1 MNHSPSLK
9 SVTKEFTSWRDSH
22 SKRSYTPKLLQQQ
35 AVALKSQYSVTQII
49 NALGIN
55 HKALKRW
62 SVITKSSQTTS
73 FVSLPALIP
82 ENKQTQ
88 AHELVDCK
96 FPNGIQLKLTS
107 DHLNADLL
115 TVLYQLQSGERI

>member
-82 ENKQTQ
+82 ENKQAQTP
-88 AHELVDCK
+88 ELVDCK
-96 FPNGIQLKLTS
+96 FPNGIELKLVYE
-107 DHLNADLL
+107 HLNADLL
-115 TVLYQLQSGERI
+115 SVLYQLQSGERI